1 MIISIT
7 ATHATSCRT
16 VTTDYMEM
24 FPYNLPD
31 NHPVD
36 VKITSYDPPFR
47 TAPFIFVNIQRYNR
61 SYGVPSSLS
70 RA

>member
-1 MIISIT
+1 LPLIPSGVIEFIPFD
-7 ATHATSCRT
+7 RT
-16 VTTDYMEM
+16 LQVAIH
-24 FPYNLPD
+24 LAGQGGAL
-31 NHPVD
+31 H
-36 VKITSYDPPFR
+36 PPFR